1 MFENILD
8 ANVLWQASPL
18 DAFARFYG
26 SGRDVFS
33 CSYSRHAVPLP
44 QTSCPWLKWLKGQ
57 IQSWHASDR
66 NIFFI
71 FSTVSFIEG
80 FSGLGQVL
88 SAELLSAE
96 TYFV

>member
-1 MFENILD
+1 MSSHAHILD
-8 ANVLWQASPL
+8 MQFHSLKQTVPDW
-18 DAFARFYG
+18 
-26 SGRDVFS
+26 SGWRVRS
-33 CSYSRHAVPLP
+33 
-44 QTSCPWLKWLKGQ
+44 
-57 IQSWHASDR
+57 QSWHASDR

-80 FSGLGQVL
+80 FSGLSQVL